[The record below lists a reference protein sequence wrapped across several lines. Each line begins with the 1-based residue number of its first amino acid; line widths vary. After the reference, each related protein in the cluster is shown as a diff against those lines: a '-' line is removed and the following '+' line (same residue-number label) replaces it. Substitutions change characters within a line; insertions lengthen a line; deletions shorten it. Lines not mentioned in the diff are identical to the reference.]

1 LGYFSPTKLRRAGS
15 TPAGAPKHDRG
26 ERSSA
31 YRVPV
36 PCQIGRGSPGI
47 AGSHGKLADIR
58 RGHRLAGQRS
68 WPSTV
73 LAVWES
79 GVRVPSA
86 PPQQAGRSHRN
97 GANEGGARRRPRPG
111 LVGRHRAAV
120 AVSRSGC
127 RGRFGAYHAIMVACI
142 TVAVLLPLLF
152 RIRRPCDRIAS
163 FRRLVLR

>member
-1 LGYFSPTKLRRAGS
+1 MGYFSPTKLRRAGS
-15 TPAGAPKHDRG
+15 TPAGAPNTTGVSALARTACQSHARSAGDR
-26 ERSSA
+26 
-31 YRVPV
+31 
-36 PCQIGRGSPGI
+36 QGI

-79 GVRVPSA
+79 GFRVPSA
-86 PPQQAGRSHRN
+86 PPQQAGRSHRS
-97 GANEGGARRRPRPG
+97 GANEGGARRLPRPG

-120 AVSRSGC
+120 AVSRSRC
-127 RGRFGAYHAIMVACI
+127 RGWFRAYHAIMVACI

-152 RIRRPCDRIAS
+152 RIRRACDRIA
-163 FRRLVLR
+163 FRWLVFR